1 MADVH
6 QLPTLRNVEQEASEW
21 IARLEAE
28 DVTPDDRVRFEA
40 WLRAN
45 PQNSQ
50 AFEDVSATWRR
61 FVKAGPLADM
71 KTGAGA
77 RVGTT
82 ADFDAEA
89 DVNAGLSASAGLDG
103 SAELGVGAA
112 AQTAVALQHR
122 KRNWALA
129 IAAATVVATLLIS
142 IYMQNPRLTAITT
155 AVGEQITVPLADGSV
170 MELNSNSVARIDYT
184 SRQRTIHLDRGEAFF
199 RVAHDTQRPFW
210 VTAGGGWV
218 RAVGTEFDVYLR
230 PQSLQVTVREGTV
243 RAGESRGS
251 LAAVQPDE
259 QKLAPWVTLSGG
271 QQADLDST
279 AARKRA
285 LSADELADTVAWR
298 SGTVY
303 FENRPLTE
311 VVDELNRYA
320 AAPLILDDPALRAL
334 PVGGAFQASPK
345 GAAALV
351 HMLEQN
357 FDVEVRQD
365 GSGVHLHSP
374 PQQPTR

>member
-6 QLPTLRNVEQEASEW
+6 QLPTLRSVEQEASEW

-28 DVTPDDRVRFEA
+28 DVTPEDRVRFAA

-71 KTGAGA
+71 KTDAGA
-77 RVGTT
+77 QRPV
-82 ADFDAEA
+82 
-89 DVNAGLSASAGLDG
+89 VSRN
-103 SAELGVGAA
+103 
-112 AQTAVALQHR
+112 R
-122 KRNWALA
+122 RRNWGLA
-129 IAAATVVATLLIS
+129 IAAATVVATVLLTTV
-142 IYMQNPRLTAITT
+142 YMQKAPHLTAITT
-155 AVGEQITVPLADGSV
+155 AVGEQITVPLADGSF
-170 MELNSNSVARIDYT
+170 MELNSNSVARVDYT

-218 RAVGTEFDVYLR
+218 RAVGTEFNVYLR

-243 RAGESRGS
+243 RAGESRDS
-251 LAAVQPDE
+251 LSAVQPDE
-259 QKLAPWVTLSGG
+259 QKLAAWVTLSGG

-285 LSADELADTVAWR
+285 LSAEELADTVAWR
-298 SGTVY
+298 SGTIY

-311 VVDELNRYA
+311 VVDELNRYS
-320 AAPLILDDPALRAL
+320 AAPLILEDPALRAL

-357 FDVEVRQD
+357 FDVQVRQD
-365 GSGVHLHSP
+365 GSGVHLHGP

>member
-6 QLPTLRNVEQEASEW
+6 QLPTLRSVEQEASEW

-28 DVTPDDRVRFEA
+28 DVTPEDRVRFAA

-71 KTGAGA
+71 KTDAGA
-77 RVGTT
+77 QRPV
-82 ADFDAEA
+82 
-89 DVNAGLSASAGLDG
+89 VSRN
-103 SAELGVGAA
+103 
-112 AQTAVALQHR
+112 R
-122 KRNWALA
+122 RRNWGLA
-129 IAAATVVATLLIS
+129 IAAATVVATVLLTTV
-142 IYMQNPRLTAITT
+142 YMQKAPHLTAITT
-155 AVGEQITVPLADGSV
+155 AVGEQITVPLADGSF
-170 MELNSNSVARIDYT
+170 MELNSNSVARVDYT

-218 RAVGTEFDVYLR
+218 RAVGTEFNVYLR

-243 RAGESRGS
+243 RAGESRDS
-251 LAAVQPDE
+251 LSAVQPDE
-259 QKLAPWVTLSGG
+259 QKLAAWVTLSGG

-298 SGTVY
+298 SGTIY

-311 VVDELNRYA
+311 VVDELNRYS
-320 AAPLILDDPALRAL
+320 AAPLILEDPALRAL

-357 FDVEVRQD
+357 FDVQVRQD
-365 GSGVHLHSP
+365 GSGVHLHGP

>member
-1 MADVH
+1 MADIH
-6 QLPTLRNVEQEASEW
+6 QLPTLRSVEQEASEW

-28 DVTPDDRVRFEA
+28 DVTPEDRARFAA

-61 FVKAGPLADM
+61 FVVAGPLADM
-71 KTGAGA
+71 KTGAG
-77 RVGTT
+77 VP
-82 ADFDAEA
+82 ADSDAGA
-89 DVNAGLSASAGLDG
+89 DVNAGASATAGSDG
-103 SAELGVGAA
+103 SPEVGVGGGAH
-112 AQTAVALQHR
+112 TAVVLQHR
-122 KRNWALA
+122 KRNWGLA
-129 IAAATVVATLLIS
+129 IAAATVVAALLTS
-142 IYMQNPRLTAITT
+142 VYMQKAPHLTAITT
-155 AVGEQITVPLADGSV
+155 AVGEQVTVPLADGSF

-199 RVAHDTQRPFW
+199 RVAHDTRRPFW

-218 RAVGTEFDVYLR
+218 RAVGTEFNVYLR

-251 LAAVQPDE
+251 LSAVQPDE
-259 QKLAPWVTLSGG
+259 QKLAAWVTLSGG

-311 VVDELNRYA
+311 VVDELNRYS
-320 AAPLILDDPALRAL
+320 AAPLILEDPALRAL

-351 HMLEQN
+351 RMLEQN
-357 FDVEVRQD
+357 FDVQVRQD

>member
-6 QLPTLRNVEQEASEW
+6 QLPTLRSVEQEASEW

-28 DVTPDDRVRFEA
+28 DVTPEDRVRFAA

-77 RVGTT
+77 QSPV
-82 ADFDAEA
+82 
-89 DVNAGLSASAGLDG
+89 VS
-103 SAELGVGAA
+103 
-112 AQTAVALQHR
+112 QKR
-122 KRNWALA
+122 KRNWGLA
-129 IAAATVVATLLIS
+129 IAAAAVVATLLTTV
-142 IYMQNPRLTAITT
+142 YMQKAPHLTAITT
-155 AVGEQITVPLADGSV
+155 AVGEQITVPLADGSF

-218 RAVGTEFDVYLR
+218 RAVGTEFNVYLR

-251 LAAVQPDE
+251 LSAVQPDE
-259 QKLAPWVTLSGG
+259 QKLAAWVTLSGG
-271 QQADLDST
+271 QQAELDSKV
-279 AARKRA
+279 ARKRA

-303 FENRPLTE
+303 FENRPLSE
-311 VVDELNRYA
+311 VVAELNRYC
-320 AAPLILDDPALRAL
+320 AAPLILEDPALRAL

-351 HMLEQN
+351 RMLEQN
-357 FDVEVRQD
+357 FDVQVRQD

-374 PQQPTR
+374 PRQPTR

>member
-6 QLPTLRNVEQEASEW
+6 QLPTLRSVEQEASEW

-28 DVTPDDRVRFEA
+28 DVTPEDRVRFAA

-50 AFEDVSATWRR
+50 AFEDVSATWLR
-61 FVKAGPLADM
+61 FVKAGPLAEM
-71 KTGAGA
+71 KTGA
-77 RVGTT
+77 
-82 ADFDAEA
+82 
-89 DVNAGLSASAGLDG
+89 
-103 SAELGVGAA
+103 
-112 AQTAVALQHR
+112 AVVLQHR
-122 KRNWALA
+122 KRNWGLA
-129 IAAATVVATLLIS
+129 IAAGAVVATLLTS
-142 IYMQNPRLTAITT
+142 VYLQKAPHLKAITT
-155 AVGEQITVPLADGSV
+155 AVGEQITVPLADGSF

-251 LAAVQPDE
+251 LAAIQPDE
-259 QKLAPWVTLSGG
+259 QKLPAWVTLSAG
-271 QQADLDST
+271 QQADLDS
-279 AARKRA
+279 AVARKRA

-303 FENRPLTE
+303 FENQPLTQ
-311 VVDELNRYA
+311 VVDELNRYSA
-320 AAPLILDDPALRAL
+320 EPLILEDPALRAL
-334 PVGGAFQASPK
+334 PVGGAFQAGPK

-351 HMLEQN
+351 RMLEQN
-357 FDVEVRQD
+357 FDVQVRQD
-365 GSGVHLHSP
+365 ASGIHLQGP
-374 PQQPTR
+374 PRPPGQ

>member
-6 QLPTLRNVEQEASEW
+6 QLPTVRSVEQEASEW

-28 DVTPDDRVRFEA
+28 DVTPEDRVRFAA

-50 AFEDVSATWRR
+50 AFEDVSATWSR

-77 RVGTT
+77 
-82 ADFDAEA
+82 
-89 DVNAGLSASAGLDG
+89 
-103 SAELGVGAA
+103 
-112 AQTAVALQHR
+112 QTPVVSQNR
-122 KRNWALA
+122 KRNWGLA
-129 IAAATVVATLLIS
+129 IAAAAVVATLLTTV
-142 IYMQNPRLTAITT
+142 YMQQAPHLTPITT
-155 AVGEQITVPLADGSV
+155 AVGEQITVPLADGSF

-218 RAVGTEFDVYLR
+218 RAVGTEFNVYLR

-251 LAAVQPDE
+251 LSAVQPDE
-259 QKLAPWVTLSGG
+259 QKLAAWVTLSGG
-271 QQADLDST
+271 QQAELDSKV
-279 AARKRA
+279 ARKRA

-303 FENRPLTE
+303 FENRPLSE
-311 VVDELNRYA
+311 VVAELNRYC
-320 AAPLILDDPALRAL
+320 AAPLILEDPALRAL

-351 HMLEQN
+351 RMLEQN
-357 FDVEVRQD
+357 FDVQVRQD

-374 PQQPTR
+374 PRQPTR

>member
-6 QLPTLRNVEQEASEW
+6 QLPTLRSVEQEASEW

-28 DVTPDDRVRFEA
+28 DVTPEDRARFAA

-61 FVKAGPLADM
+61 FVVAGPLADM
-71 KTGAGA
+71 KTGAG
-77 RVGTT
+77 VP
-82 ADFDAEA
+82 ADSDAGA
-89 DVNAGLSASAGLDG
+89 DVNAGASATAGSDG
-103 SAELGVGAA
+103 SPEVGVGGGAH
-112 AQTAVALQHR
+112 TAVVLQHR
-122 KRNWALA
+122 KRNWGLA
-129 IAAATVVATLLIS
+129 IAAATVVAALLTS
-142 IYMQNPRLTAITT
+142 VYMQKAPHLTAITT
-155 AVGEQITVPLADGSV
+155 AVGEQVTVPLADGSF

-199 RVAHDTQRPFW
+199 RVAHDTRRPFW

-218 RAVGTEFDVYLR
+218 RAVGTEFNVYLR

-251 LAAVQPDE
+251 LSAVQPDE
-259 QKLAPWVTLSGG
+259 QKLAAWVTLSGG

-311 VVDELNRYA
+311 VVDELNRYS
-320 AAPLILDDPALRAL
+320 AAPLILEDPALRAL

-351 HMLEQN
+351 RMLEQN
-357 FDVEVRQD
+357 FDVQVRQD

>member
-6 QLPTLRNVEQEASEW
+6 QLPTLRSVEQEASEW

-28 DVTPDDRVRFEA
+28 DVTPEDRVRFAA

-50 AFEDVSATWRR
+50 AFEDVSATWCR

-71 KTGAGA
+71 M
-77 RVGTT
+77 
-82 ADFDAEA
+82 
-89 DVNAGLSASAGLDG
+89 DG
-103 SAELGVGAA
+103 SAEVGVGGGVRAP
-112 AQTAVALQHR
+112 VVLQHR
-122 KRNWALA
+122 KRNWGLA
-129 IAAATVVATLLIS
+129 IAAATVVATLLTS
-142 IYMQNPRLTAITT
+142 VYMQKAPHLTAITT
-155 AVGEQITVPLADGSV
+155 AVGEQITVPLADGSF

-218 RAVGTEFDVYLR
+218 RAVGTEFNVYLR

-251 LAAVQPDE
+251 LSAVQPDE
-259 QKLAPWVTLSGG
+259 QKLAAWVTLSGG

-311 VVDELNRYA
+311 VVDELNRYC
-320 AAPLILDDPALRAL
+320 AAPLILEDPALRAL

-351 HMLEQN
+351 RMLEQS
-357 FDVEVRQD
+357 FDVQVRQD
-365 GSGVHLHSP
+365 GSGVHLHGP
-374 PQQPTR
+374 PQPTR

>member
-21 IARLEAE
+21 IARLEAD
-28 DVTPDDRVRFEA
+28 DVTPEDRARFEA
-40 WLRAN
+40 WRCAH

-50 AFEDVSATWRR
+50 AFEDVSASWRR
-61 FVKAGPLADM
+61 FVKAGPLADT
-71 KTGAGA
+71 K
-77 RVGTT
+77 
-82 ADFDAEA
+82 
-89 DVNAGLSASAGLDG
+89 
-103 SAELGVGAA
+103 AA
-112 AQTAVALQHR
+112 AEVSARATAQSPVVSQNR
-122 KRNWALA
+122 KRNWGLA
-129 IAAATVVATLLIS
+129 IAAAAVVATLLTGV
-142 IYMQNPRLTAITT
+142 YMQKAAHLTVITT
-155 AVGEQITVPLADGSV
+155 AVGEQITVPLADGSF

-199 RVAHDTQRPFW
+199 RVAHDAQRPFW

-230 PQSLQVTVREGTV
+230 PRSLQVTVREGTV
-243 RAGESRGS
+243 RAGESRSS
-251 LAAVQPDE
+251 LSAIQPDE
-259 QKLAPWVTLSGG
+259 RKLAAWVTLSGG
-271 QQADLDST
+271 QQAELDST
-279 AARKRA
+279 VARKRA
-285 LSADELADTVAWR
+285 LTADELADTVAWR

-303 FENRPLTE
+303 FENQPLAQ
-311 VVDELNRYA
+311 VVDELNRYSA
-320 AAPLILDDPALRAL
+320 EPLILEDPALRAL

-357 FDVEVRQD
+357 FDIQVRHD

-374 PQQPTR
+374 PQQPNR

>member
-6 QLPTLRNVEQEASEW
+6 QLPTLRSVEQEASEW

-28 DVTPDDRVRFEA
+28 DVTPEDRVRFAA

-77 RVGTT
+77 QSPV
-82 ADFDAEA
+82 
-89 DVNAGLSASAGLDG
+89 VSQN
-103 SAELGVGAA
+103 
-112 AQTAVALQHR
+112 R
-122 KRNWALA
+122 KRNWGLA
-129 IAAATVVATLLIS
+129 IAAATVVATLLTS
-142 IYMQNPRLTAITT
+142 VYMQKAPHLTAITT
-155 AVGEQITVPLADGSV
+155 AVGEQITVPLADGSF

-218 RAVGTEFDVYLR
+218 RAVGTEFNVYLR

-251 LAAVQPDE
+251 LSAVQPDE
-259 QKLAPWVTLSGG
+259 QKLAAWVTLSGG
-271 QQADLDST
+271 QQAELDSKV
-279 AARKRA
+279 ARKRA

-303 FENRPLTE
+303 FENRPLSE
-311 VVDELNRYA
+311 VVAELNRYC
-320 AAPLILDDPALRAL
+320 AAPLILEDPALRAL

-351 HMLEQN
+351 RMLEQN
-357 FDVEVRQD
+357 FDVQVRQD

-374 PQQPTR
+374 PRQPTR

>member
-6 QLPTLRNVEQEASEW
+6 QLPTLRSVEQEASEW

-28 DVTPDDRVRFEA
+28 DVTPEDRVRFAA

-45 PQNSQ
+45 PQHSQ
-50 AFEDVSATWRR
+50 AFEDVSATWLR
-61 FVKAGPLADM
+61 FVKAGPLAEM

-77 RVGTT
+77 RMGT
-82 ADFDAEA
+82 AVDSDAEA
-89 DVNAGLSASAGLDG
+89 DVNAGVSASAGSDG
-103 SAELGVGAA
+103 RTKVGVGGGTQAA
-112 AQTAVALQHR
+112 VVLQHR
-122 KRNWALA
+122 KRNWGLA
-129 IAAATVVATLLIS
+129 IAAATVVATLLTS
-142 IYMQNPRLTAITT
+142 VYLKAPHLTAITT
-155 AVGEQITVPLADGSV
+155 AVGEQITVPLADGSF

-218 RAVGTEFDVYLR
+218 RAVGTEFNVYLR

-251 LAAVQPDE
+251 LSAVQPDE
-259 QKLAPWVTLSGG
+259 QKLAAWVTLSGG

-279 AARKRA
+279 VARKRA

-303 FENRPLTE
+303 FENRPLNE
-311 VVDELNRYA
+311 VVAELNRYS
-320 AAPLILDDPALRAL
+320 AAPLILEDSALRAL

-351 HMLEQN
+351 RMLEQN
-357 FDVEVRQD
+357 FDVQVRQD

-374 PQQPTR
+374 PQQPTP